1 MTGPSERDWKEDFP
15 HENGN
20 YMCQCVK
27 CKEFFYGH
35 KRRYSCK
42 LCSDAEVV
50 RRQNLTDEELVIE
63 LENMN
68 KLFAKHLEEFSKTTW
83 K

>member
-1 MTGPSERDWKEDFP
+1 MTGPSDRDWVEDFT

-20 YMCQCVK
+20 YMCQCVT

-35 KRRYSCK
+35 KRRYRCK

-50 RRQNLTDEELVIE
+50 RRQNLTDDELIIE